1 MTPTMTVAVC
11 PSPRVPSQDRSSW
24 IGLEPVTSV
33 PVSLGSSPMTTSIA
47 APKRKPVTTARER
60 NRAIQPILRTRQ
72 QQEEQARREG
82 DAGDEGRDVLLRERV
97 PAASTA
103 LAATAARPE
112 LGPTEICRQLPKIA

>member
-1 MTPTMTVAVC
+1 MTPTTTVTVC
-11 PSPRVPSQDRSSW
+11 ASPRVPSQDHSSW

-33 PVSLGSSPMTTSIA
+33 PVSFGSSPMTTSMA

-60 NRAIQPILRTRQ
+60 NRAIQPILRT
-72 QQEEQARREG
+72 ARKRNSNP
-82 DAGDEGRDVLLRERV
+82 DASVMPATKLATSCSPTR